1 LKVAVLRGGWSL
13 ERSVSLRSGAR
24 VEAAVRALGHEP
36 VGLDLDRE
44 LLHILL
50 EDGYDVAAIAL
61 HGAGGEDGTVQEL
74 LELVALPYTG
84 SGPAACAMAFAKP
97 LAKRLW
103 RAHGLPTPAAITVSA
118 EAVRELRLVDVLPA
132 VVDAIGLPLVAKP
145 ARGGSALGVRF
156 ARSADQIAPA
166 LLAALSHDR
175 EALLERF
182 VDGRDLSVA
191 IVQRGGGV
199 EVLPIVEATPREG
212 RDFYDFEARYTP
224 GATVFE
230 APADLPA
237 DLAAEA
243 QRIALEAYAVLGCR
257 GPARVDLM
265 LGDEGLQL
273 LELNV
278 VPGMTETSLLPLAA
292 EAAGM
297 TVADVVADALAT
309 ALH

>member
-1 LKVAVLRGGWSL
+1 MLRGGWSL

-24 VEAAVRALGHEP
+24 VEAALRLLGHDP
-36 VGLDLDRE
+36 IGLDLDRE
-44 LLHILL
+44 LPHILL
-50 EDGYDVAAIAL
+50 EDGYEVAVIAL
-61 HGAGGEDGTVQEL
+61 HGAGGEDGTIQEL
-74 LELVALPYTG
+74 LELVGLPYTG
-84 SGPAACAMAFAKP
+84 SGPAACAMAFTKP

-103 RAHGLPTPAAITVSA
+103 RAQGLPTPPAFTVSA
-118 EAVRELRLVDVLPA
+118 DAVRELRLVDVLPA
-132 VVDAIGLPLVAKP
+132 VVEAVGLPLVAKP

-156 ARSADQIAPA
+156 ARSAEEIAPA

-191 IVQRGGGV
+191 VVERDGAA
-199 EVLPIVEATPREG
+199 EVLPVVEATPREG

-237 DLAAEA
+237 DLGDEA
-243 QRIALEAYAVLGCR
+243 QRIALAAYAALGCR

-297 TVADVVADALAT
+297 TVADVLADAMAA
-309 ALH
+309 ALR